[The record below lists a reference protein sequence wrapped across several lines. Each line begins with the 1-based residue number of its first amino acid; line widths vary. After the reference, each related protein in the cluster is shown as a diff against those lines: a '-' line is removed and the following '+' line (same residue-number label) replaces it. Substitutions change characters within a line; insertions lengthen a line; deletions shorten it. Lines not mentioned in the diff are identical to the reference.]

1 MGRPSFKLVP
11 VDPLE
16 HELQIDCTNMLN
28 IVLLPDVQWTA
39 IDHAHSLNWAP
50 GRNGRPIGIQEM
62 QKRRSRGVRSGIT
75 DYLFWFDGRGFAIEL
90 KRSPDEK
97 LSDDQKDFCKGLL
110 RARIPLKICWTKLQ
124 VFNVVVDW
132 GLARPMRI
140 AA

>member
-1 MGRPSFKLVP
+1 VGRPRFQLVAP
-11 VDPLE
+11 DPLE

-39 IDHAHSLNWAP
+39 IDHAHSLNWNI
-50 GRNGRPIGIQEM
+50 GRNGKPIGLIEM
-62 QKRRSRGVRSGIT
+62 VKRKNRGIRPGIC

-97 LSDDQKDFCKGLL
+97 LSEDQKDFCKGLI
-110 RARIPLKICWTKLQ
+110 RARIPLKICWLKSQ
-124 VFNVVVDW
+124 VFNVVTDW
-132 GLARPMRI
+132 GLTRPMRI